1 MTTVRASLRY
11 LRMSPR
17 KVRLVV
23 DGIRGL
29 SVDAAERQL
38 LFSPKHAAKP
48 VLKLLRSAIAN
59 AEHNFKL
66 QRAALSVST
75 IVADGGPVLKRF
87 QPRAFGSAA
96 AILKRSTHITLV
108 LSAFEPSTTKDGA
121 AKKAHQDHS
130 KQAKT
135 HGVKKIAKKGRAVK
149 NRSTTHGASSSR
161 TKQ

>member
-1 MTTVRASLRY
+1 MTVRASLRY

-29 SVDAAERQL
+29 SADAAERQL
-38 LFSPKHAAKP
+38 LFSPKQAAKP

-66 QRAALSVST
+66 RREGLTIST

-96 AILKRSTHITLV
+96 AILKRSTHVTLI
-108 LSAFEPSTTKDGA
+108 LSVPEPSA
-121 AKKAHQDHS
+121 AKHGWPEKEQHKG
-130 KQAKT
+130 KQASEKGQAPVASEKVRNRKKQSSRKT
-135 HGVKKIAKKGRAVK
+135 
-149 NRSTTHGASSSR
+149 ASSKR
-161 TKQ
+161 TKPS